1 MNTQHPSKRRSALTA
16 VPLAI
21 TVEVGAILVNV
32 GGAVS
37 AAAAF
42 LVLFGMCHQIRLL
55 RWRRQQ
61 PA

>member
-1 MNTQHPSKRRSALTA
+1 MNTHEPSKRRSALVA
-16 VPLAI
+16 MPPAI
-21 TVEVGAILVNV
+21 ALEIGAIFANV

-37 AAAAF
+37 AALAF
-42 LVLFGMCHQIRLL
+42 LVLFGLCHQIRLL